1 MKNCRLPSPAQII
14 LTMKEKTHLEI
25 AENYVDWAAA
35 RNMTAGNVWRTLC
48 SWPALK
54 LTRNERRYIKV
65 LAEKKCPA
73 EGWTREI
80 KLIDGL
86 EWVRKTWGI

>member
-1 MKNCRLPSPAQII
+1 MKDQ
-14 LTMKEKTHLEI
+14 THLEI
-25 AENYVDWAAA
+25 AEKYVDWAAE
-35 RNMTAGNVWRTLC
+35 RKMTAGNVWRTIW

-54 LTRNERRYIKV
+54 LTRNELQYIKV

-73 EGWTREI
+73 EGWAWEI

-86 EWVRKTWGI
+86 EWVRKTMGV